1 MNKKVYELK
10 FPKMTIKMGLEIQST
25 SASISLISLK
35 VDLALTVSENKNA
48 YQKQSNQDPQN

>member
-10 FPKMTIKMGLEIQST
+10 FPKMTIEMGLEIQST
-25 SASISLISLK
+25 SASISQISLK